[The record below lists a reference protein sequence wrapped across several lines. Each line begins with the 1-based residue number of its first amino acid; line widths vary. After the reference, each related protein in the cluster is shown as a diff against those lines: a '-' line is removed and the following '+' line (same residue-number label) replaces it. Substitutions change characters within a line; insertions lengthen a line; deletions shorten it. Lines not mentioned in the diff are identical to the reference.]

1 MTSTL
6 TETPFDLA
14 AFIRA
19 SSSEQHR
26 GTEQRTFI
34 SDLMGGALSLAD
46 YTRYLAQYAWLYE
59 VLEQAVL
66 RVDLDSVPGLAALF
80 DPTLARMASIE
91 SDLGALGAADWR
103 EAHPPLAAT
112 AAYAEHLRTLGAAD
126 GVRVLAHHYTRYL
139 GDLSGGQ
146 AIAALVA
153 RHYAATPEQLSFY
166 RFDGIDSVVRYKRGY
181 RDALNALA
189 LSSDDIDLLVREVDA
204 SFTFNGSLFDA
215 LLD

>member
-6 TETPFDLA
+6 TETEFDLA

-26 GTEQRTFI
+26 GTEQRSFI
-34 SDLMGGALSLAD
+34 TDLMGGKLSLAD
-46 YTRYLAQYAWLYE
+46 YTRYLAQYGWLYE
-59 VLEQAVL
+59 VLEATVA
-66 RVDLDSVPGLAALF
+66 RVDLDAIPGLAVLF
-80 DPTLARMASIE
+80 DPELARMASIE
-91 SDLGALGAADWR
+91 SDLVALGAADWR
-103 EAHPPLAAT
+103 QTHPPLAAT
-112 AAYAEHLRTLGAAD
+112 IAYAEHLASLGEAD

-166 RFDGIDSVVRYKRGY
+166 RFDAIDSVVQYKRGY
-181 RDALNALA
+181 REGMNALA
-189 LSSDDIDLLVREVDA
+189 LSSDDIDLLVREVDS

-215 LLD
+215 LLG

>member
-6 TETPFDLA
+6 TEADFDLA

-26 GTEQRTFI
+26 GTEQRSFI
-34 SDLMGGALSLAD
+34 TDLMGGKLSLAD
-46 YTRYLAQYAWLYE
+46 YTRYLAQYGWLYE
-59 VLEQAVL
+59 VLEEAVL
-66 RVDLDSVPGLAALF
+66 RVNLDSVPGLSALF
-80 DPTLARMASIE
+80 DPKLARMASIE
-91 SDLGALGAADWR
+91 SDLVALGAADWR
-103 EAHPPLAAT
+103 ESHPPLAAT
-112 AAYAEHLRTLGAAD
+112 VAYAEHLKSLGEAD
-126 GVRVLAHHYTRYL
+126 GVQVLAHHYTRYL

-146 AIAALVA
+146 AISALVA

-166 RFDGIDSVVRYKRGY
+166 RFESIDSVVTYKRGY
-181 RDALNALA
+181 REGMNALT